1 MKNNYLR
8 GFLGALIGGIIC
20 TIPWILMYVYLNFM
34 LSLLGAVIGF
44 GAFFGYKFFG
54 GKVTKKTAIIIAV
67 ASVISITV
75 ATFVIIPLLLIAKEG
90 LGLSWYYFN
99 YLYTNGDFVTGIIM
113 DYVIS
118 LVFTFLGI
126 SGVIANINKE
136 GALND
141 SKESN
146 DTTFVDIDKLTYDEQ
161 VKYLESVYAK
171 YGAFSKKTA
180 VSEFKI
186 MSELNIANKLAFM
199 MKMEKAGIVVAP
211 GIKSY
216 FDKEAVTNPERAKQN
231 RKRAILIPVL
241 IVVPIA
247 IVIGGSI
254 GVGIGVGIASL
265 DSSSSSNTE
274 ITEKIKD
281 ATYTYEKINITLPET
296 FKEIPS
302 EGTDTHIAY
311 LNHGD
316 GNIYQVAFQQE
327 SYPEGTD
334 KKSLRYMYVENLKKS
349 FTLIEQKDITIDGVE
364 GIVLDFK
371 NETKYG
377 SEIFRSYVATT
388 DTELVIVMFY
398 TNLVDE
404 KTELSKEAK
413 IKDFK
418 DEVIKYAET
427 IKIKKN

>member
-90 LGLSWYYFN
+90 LGISWYYYN

-113 DYVIS
+113 DYLIS
-118 LVFTFLGI
+118 VVFTFLGI

-136 GALND
+136 GAIND

-171 YGAFSKKTA
+171 YGAFSKETA
-180 VSEFKI
+180 VSEFII
-186 MSELNIANKLAFM
+186 MSELNIANETAFM

-216 FDKEAVTNPERAKQN
+216 FDKDAVANPEKAKKN
-231 RKRAILIPVL
+231 VKKTIVIPAI
-241 IVVPIA
+241 IVVVVSI
-247 IVIGGSI
+247 IIG
-254 GVGIGVGIASL
+254 
-265 DSSSSSNTE
+265 
-274 ITEKIKD
+274 
-281 ATYTYEKINITLPET
+281 
-296 FKEIPS
+296 
-302 EGTDTHIAY
+302 H
-311 LNHGD
+311 
-316 GNIYQVAFQQE
+316 
-327 SYPEGTD
+327 
-334 KKSLRYMYVENLKKS
+334 
-349 FTLIEQKDITIDGVE
+349 
-364 GIVLDFK
+364 
-371 NETKYG
+371 
-377 SEIFRSYVATT
+377 
-388 DTELVIVMFY
+388 
-398 TNLVDE
+398 
-404 KTELSKEAK
+404 
-413 IKDFK
+413 
-418 DEVIKYAET
+418 
-427 IKIKKN
+427 